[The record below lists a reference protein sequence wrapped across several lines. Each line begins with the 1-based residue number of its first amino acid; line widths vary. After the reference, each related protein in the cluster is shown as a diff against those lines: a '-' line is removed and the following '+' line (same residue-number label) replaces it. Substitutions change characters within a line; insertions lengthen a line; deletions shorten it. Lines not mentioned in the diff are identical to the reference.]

1 MAATY
6 KLQLM
11 GCNTATYR
19 LHLIDRDSKG
29 MKTLPSIQNLSF
41 NPDNVSVYEK
51 KFFLLMYNSYTNH
64 NM

>member
-1 MAATY
+1 
-6 KLQLM
+6 M

-51 KFFLLMYNSYTNH
+51 KFFLLMYEFLYES
-64 NM
+64 